1 MNKTTATLIPISSDT
16 TPKKVAAKMPVK
28 LAPKVP
34 KFVPVTKR
42 DPATQLPV
50 IKLTPKPAK
59 TNTAAA
65 SSYSSNFVSYLSLV
79 DCWSRSESEYNPQF
93 FKHRE
98 VNSLTERNQQ
108 SYSTKVNINSCIPP
122 FL

>member
-1 MNKTTATLIPISSDT
+1 MTSTAATLTPMSSDA
-16 TPKKVAAKMPVK
+16 TPKKLATKMPVK

-34 KFVPVTKR
+34 KLVPATKR
-42 DPATQLPV
+42 NPAAQ
-50 IKLTPKPAK
+50 LTPKPAK

>member
-1 MNKTTATLIPISSDT
+1 MSKTTATLTPMTSDTT
-16 TPKKVAAKMPVK
+16 TPKKLAAKMPVK
-28 LAPKVP
+28 LAEKVP
-34 KFVPVTKR
+34 KLVPATKR
-42 DPATQLPV
+42 NPAAQ
-50 IKLTPKPAK
+50 LTPKPAK

-98 VNSLTERNQQ
+98 VNSLTERNQK
-108 SYSTKVNINSCIPP
+108 SCHTKVI
-122 FL
+122 L